1 MGVVVRTSKRQC
13 TPYIRSSPMHECES
27 DLVSRHAVP
36 ERRLRRIYL
45 IVVLTTSSFL
55 LSLCHLQ
62 CRPTSSSSSTACGVS
77 PAFVSSLT
85 PGSPEHLAEAKSVL
99 EETYHG
105 TASTTHIH
113 GPSSDP
119 TIESTSARRG
129 DDRLVVMIAGG
140 MSSKLTYDGIDVCAS
155 RVAWEVG
162 PRPESSDAR
171 WTASSP
177 SSKHKASRW
186 INSAW

>member
-1 MGVVVRTSKRQC
+1 M
-13 TPYIRSSPMHECES
+13 
-27 DLVSRHAVP
+27 
-36 ERRLRRIYL
+36 
-45 IVVLTTSSFL
+45 
-55 LSLCHLQ
+55 
-62 CRPTSSSSSTACGVS
+62 ACGVS
-77 PAFVSSLT
+77 PAAISSLT
-85 PGSPEHLAEAKSVL
+85 SGSPEHLAEAKSVL

-105 TASTTHIH
+105 SASTTHIH

-119 TIESTSARRG
+119 TIESTSVRGG

-162 PRPESSDAR
+162 PRPESSDPR
-171 WTASSP
+171 WNATSP

-186 INSAW
+186 INSVW